1 MLFLNVIEICKTRQI
16 ERPYSLLVKA
26 GISHHAASDI
36 VNGYSRAIRL
46 DHIEKLC
53 EILHCEPN
61 DLFAYKPES
70 NNKLAETHPLNKLI
84 PKNTDFNWQQTLKT
98 MPLDKLKE
106 VAEFI
111 NKPKEDRST

>member
-1 MLFLNVIEICKTRQI
+1 MLYLNVTEICKTRQI
-16 ERPYSLLVKA
+16 ERPYSFLVKA
-26 GISHHAASDI
+26 GISPHTANDI

-61 DLFAYKPES
+61 DLLVFKPGS
-70 NNKLAETHPLNKLI
+70 TNIVPETHPLNKLKATPTTFDWSETI
-84 PKNTDFNWQQTLKT
+84 KTL
-98 MPLDKLKE
+98 PLDKLKE

-111 NKPKEDRST
+111 NKPKKEKE